1 MIDYSIYIYLSPQL
15 DGPQAGKN
23 LSGEVII
30 TLISMIMIM
39 INMTLIKYR
48 WMRTRR
54 RKETFLRLLPT
65 SRSFLRWALWDLL
78 GENDDGLDGED

>member
-1 MIDYSIYIYLSPQL
+1 MSPQL

-54 RKETFLRLLPT
+54 RKETFLRLPPT
-65 SRSFLRWALWDLL
+65 SRLFLRWALWDLL
-78 GENDDGLDGED
+78 GEDDDGLDDGGLDGGLDGED